1 MPKMF
6 GLPPLIARLRRD
18 ERGNIMIQA
27 TLTIVLIMGMIGL
40 VLDGGRLFMVNN
52 DLQDLADAAALVGAA
67 KLDGTLGARQRADA
81 AARNLNNNVR
91 WWDISAA
98 KILPETSG
106 VEFYETLSDLDAD
119 KPARTDKEA
128 NYVKVTT
135 GSWQVAPTFLVA
147 VGALSNNSTHATAV
161 AQSGTVTCMPASMM
175 VCNPFESLTAS
186 TGDTSNF
193 NPRPGTMFVFSTTGN
208 AGDFSPGVFSLLQ
221 DANQDDSD
229 RAVEKLL
236 AQQNADLCSP
246 AGVISPVRGQKTD
259 ATRIGINVRFDQ
271 QPNGSVIGLDQTP
284 APIKI
289 DGYFPRN
296 STNLCNG
303 DLINA
308 TPAPY
313 SNCATDQTVSC
324 ALPRDQSFTS
334 VGGSG
339 GIQIG
344 SGVARTDLQAY
355 WSNHHP
361 GTLPAGVTTRWQ
373 VYQLE
378 AAGRGDA
385 ATWSTDA
392 VEPHGPQCAPAG
404 VLPGT
409 ASRRVISVAVVD
421 CLYWGVQGNSINN
434 IRVGTYADFFLTEA
448 TPMSGLNKGNIY
460 TEFITT
466 HQADDPSGGFHSF
479 VRLVR

>member
-1 MPKMF
+1 MPKNF
-6 GLPPLIARLRRD
+6 GIPPLIAQLRRD
-18 ERGNIMIQA
+18 ERGNIIIQA

-52 DLQDLADAAALVGAA
+52 DLQDLADAAALAGAV
-67 KLDGTLGARQRADA
+67 KLDGTDGARQRAEA
-81 AARNLNNNVR
+81 AARKLNNDVR
-91 WWDISAA
+91 WWDVSAP
-98 KILPETSG
+98 KILPGTSG
-106 VEFYETLSDLDAD
+106 VQFYETLSDLDAD

-161 AQSGTVTCMPASMM
+161 AQSGNVTCMPASMM

-193 NPRPGTMFVFSTTGN
+193 NPSPGTMFVFSTTGN
-208 AGDFSPGVFSLLQ
+208 TGDFSPGAFNLLQ

-229 RAVEKLL
+229 PAVEKLL
-236 AQQNADLCSP
+236 AQQNAELCST
-246 AGVISPVRGQKTD
+246 AGVSPVRGQKTN
-259 ATRIGINVRFDQ
+259 ATQIGINVRFDQ
-271 QPNGSVIGLDQTP
+271 QPNGNVTGLDQTP

-289 DGYFPRN
+289 DGYVPRN
-296 STNLCNG
+296 STNFCNG
-303 DLINA
+303 NLSNV
-308 TPAPY
+308 TSTPY
-313 SNCATDQTVSC
+313 SNCATNQAVSC

-344 SGVARTDLQAY
+344 SGVTRSDLEAY

-361 GTLPAGVTTRWQ
+361 GTLPGGATTRWQ

-378 AAGRGDA
+378 VAGRGDA
-385 ATWSTDA
+385 GTWLTDQ
-392 VEPHGPQCAPAG
+392 VEPHGPQCAPDG

-409 ASRRVISVAVVD
+409 ASRRVIPVAVVD
-421 CLYWGVQGNSINN
+421 CRYWGVQGNSINN
-434 IRVGTYADFFLTEA
+434 LRIGTYADFFLTEA
-448 TPMSGLNKGNIY
+448 TPMSGITKGNIY
-460 TEFITT
+460 TEFITM
-466 HQADDPSGGFHSF
+466 HRADEAGGGLHNI